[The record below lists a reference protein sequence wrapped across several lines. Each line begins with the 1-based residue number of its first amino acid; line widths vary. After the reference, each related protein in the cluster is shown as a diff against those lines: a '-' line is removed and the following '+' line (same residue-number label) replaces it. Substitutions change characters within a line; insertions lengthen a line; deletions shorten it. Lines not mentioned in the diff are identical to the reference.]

1 MATATK
7 PPFSWEAMALVCV
20 IVLMLIMNIVQTSIG
35 IHFYNEGSL
44 EDDESLDNSYIFMI
58 VTLVVTLVLV
68 LSGSVSAY
76 MSLTKKPP
84 AAAPVKP

>member
-1 MATATK
+1 MATKA
-7 PPFSWEAMALVCV
+7 PFSWEAIALVCV

-44 EDDESLDNSYIFMI
+44 EDDDSLDGSFIFMI

-76 MSLTKKPP
+76 LSLTRKPQ
-84 AAAPVKP
+84 AAASG